1 MTQTFIDTL
10 VVCSMTGFVIVMANV
25 ADGSLTGAKLSAA
38 SYDALLGSGIG
49 SAISGIAL
57 ALFAYSTVLGWCYY
71 GEKAVEYLIGT
82 SYIKYYRMVYVVFV
96 FIGAITQLESVWA
109 FADIMNGLM
118 ALPNLFALVF
128 LAGTIK
134 ALQTDYF
141 TRFLPESK
149 KAAVKKV

>member
-10 VVCSMTGFVIVMANV
+10 VVCSMTGIVIVMANV

-38 SYDALLGSGIG
+38 SFDRLLAPGVGSII
-49 SAISGIAL
+49 SAVAL

-71 GEKAVEYLIGT
+71 GEKAVEYLIGGA
-82 SYIKYYRMVYVVFV
+82 SIKYYRTVYVVFV
-96 FIGAITQLESVWA
+96 FIGSVTRLESVWS

-118 ALPNLFALVF
+118 ALPNLLALVL

-134 ALQTDYF
+134 ALQKDYF
-141 TRFLPESK
+141 ERFLPEQEARSK
-149 KAAVKKV
+149 G